1 MISIQ
6 YTTTRTLITL
16 TGTDNDK
23 KILDS
28 LSHLHFTNPLEALEP
43 GKYEVIIRQQAT
55 NVTQAKKAYFAM
67 LDEWAKWKGYRSKAE
82 RELFKQQVKEK
93 LGWESLAAM
102 VTMEEVTIKIEELHQ
117 LASEED
123 NYTFAPYV
131 KAE

>member
-6 YTTTRTLITL
+6 YTTTRTLITI
-16 TGTDNDK
+16 TGKDDDK
-23 KILDS
+23 LFEILNQ
-28 LSHLHFTNPLEALEP
+28 LHFTNPLEALEP

-102 VTMEEVTIKIEELHQ
+102 VTMEEITIKIEELHQ
-117 LASEED
+117 LAGEED

>member
-6 YTTTRTLITL
+6 YTTTRTLITI

-28 LSHLHFTNPLEALEP
+28 LRHLHFTNPLEALEP
-43 GKYEVIIRQQAT
+43 
-55 NVTQAKKAYFAM
+55 
-67 LDEWAKWKGYRSKAE
+67 EWAKWKGYRSKAE

>member
-6 YTTTRTLITL
+6 YTTTRTLITI
-16 TGTDNDK
+16 TGKDDDK
-23 KILDS
+23 LFEILNQ
-28 LSHLHFTNPLEALEP
+28 LHFTNPIEALEP
-43 GKYEVIIRQQAT
+43 GRYEVIIRQQAT

-102 VTMEEVTIKIEELHQ
+102 ITMEEITIKIEELHQ